1 MRYIA
6 LILAGAISPFLHA
19 QSVDAPVDMRQQV
32 AMILKADVLRTHAQL
47 PAAVPA
53 AKPAFITPSAVPADL
68 VVMDPYFV
76 RGPKVEHPTLF
87 PNETYVWHFLRTGT
101 LLHIKGSLIT
111 TTADVEGADAP
122 HGFGKAELA
131 VHLNW

>member
-1 MRYIA
+1 MRYLA
-6 LILAGAISPFLHA
+6 LFLAGAISPLLHA
-19 QSVDAPVDMRQQV
+19 QSVDAPVDMRQQTTL
-32 AMILKADVLRTHAQL
+32 ILKGDVLRTNSQL

-53 AKPAFITPSAVPADL
+53 AKPAPAVPVAIPANL

-76 RGPKVEHPTLF
+76 RGPKMERPTLY

-101 LLHIKGSLIT
+101 LFYSKGKVIT
-111 TTADVEGADAP
+111 ATADVEGHDAP
-122 HGFGKAELA
+122 HDFGKAELA

>member
-6 LILAGAISPFLHA
+6 LILAGAISPLLHA
-19 QSVDAPVDMRQQV
+19 QSADAPVNMRQRV
-32 AMILKADVLRTHAQL
+32 AMILKADVLRTSAQL
-47 PAAVPA
+47 PAAIPSAKSAPIAPA
-53 AKPAFITPSAVPADL
+53 AVPADL

-76 RGPKVEHPTLF
+76 RGPRVERPKLY
-87 PNETYVWHFLRTGT
+87 PDETYVWHFLRTGT
-101 LLHIKGSLIT
+101 LLHLKGNLIT